1 MENVLVSLTKYHGRR
16 FLDGYQPPGLLLPG
30 EVSQERR
37 HKYWEGKW
45 RRDGGNEEEGR
56 EG

>member
-45 RRDGGNEEEGR
+45 GRDGGNEEEGR